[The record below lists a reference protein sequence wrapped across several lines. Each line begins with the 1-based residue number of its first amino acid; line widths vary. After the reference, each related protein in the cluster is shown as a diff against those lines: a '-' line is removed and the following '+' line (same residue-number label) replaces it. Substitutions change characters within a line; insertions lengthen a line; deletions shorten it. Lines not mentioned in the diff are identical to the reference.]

1 GEITQNST
9 YPRQVRVCLP
19 SGYKSPNRPELS
31 VRLSSTETK
40 TPPSASTFAIMQS
53 PVVVLLLAFCV
64 GLSYASGPQIRSRRL
79 VGGSLTR
86 NVPWQVLLQYSDSV
100 LDGGIGGGAL
110 ISERWILTSGRNL
123 FLNKTGQPTKREPTD
138 LPLVYV
144 GTTNRRTL
152 DPAQAVEVEKVF
164 LHPDFQNASTWDNNL
179 ALIKL
184 KKQVVVS
191 EKVQPIPLPGA
202 GQDLEDKEGTRGV
215 VSGWGWGT
223 TFTFSELLKYLVV
236 PVVNRGLCRAEYK
249 QGGVLRDTPQVDD
262 RTFCT
267 GATALKENVCFGDEG
282 GALAVLDPTDDRV
295 SAYLPWIISVMR
307 GDSDD
312 SDALRASA
320 MRQML
325 GACKTRAAEAAA
337 AAAVAAQRQ
346 EPHGAG

>member
-1 GEITQNST
+1 
-9 YPRQVRVCLP
+9 
-19 SGYKSPNRPELS
+19 
-31 VRLSSTETK
+31 
-40 TPPSASTFAIMQS
+40 MQS

-184 KKQVVVS
+184 KKQVNIS
-191 EKVQPIPLPGA
+191 AKVQPIPLPGA

-215 VSGWGWGT
+215 VSGWGWGN

-236 PVVNRGLCRAEYK
+236 PVVNRGLCQAEYK
-249 QGGVLRDTPQVDD
+249 QGGRVLRDTPQVDD

-267 GATALKENVCFGDEG
+267 GATELKENVCFGDEG
-282 GALAVLDPTDDRV
+282 GALAVLDPTGDRVYAAGILSFDKSCQVEKYAVYTKV

-307 GDSDD
+307 GDSDK

-320 MRQML
+320 MHQML
-325 GACKTRAAEAAA
+325 GG
-337 AAAVAAQRQ
+337 V
-346 EPHGAG
+346 